1 MFSGGTQAV
10 ISRNHPF
17 SIKNESLVPLLDIGE
32 EIPECFGN
40 INNSWEEG
48 GKPWETEGLNFV

>member
-32 EIPECFGN
+32 DIPETFGD
-40 INNSWEEG
+40 INDFLGRG
-48 GKPWETEGLNFV
+48 GERNWG